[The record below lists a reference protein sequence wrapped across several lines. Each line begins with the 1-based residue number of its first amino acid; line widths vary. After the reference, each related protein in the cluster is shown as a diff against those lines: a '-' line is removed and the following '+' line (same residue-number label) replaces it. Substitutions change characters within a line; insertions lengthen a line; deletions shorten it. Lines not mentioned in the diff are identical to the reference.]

1 MKKLII
7 GTIAVAGYI
16 ALCRISRGYWNLS
29 GDAIVIIM
37 AAAVCLLLRKALDD
51 DQKGEMNGQAGQ
63 ADEPLCIRVAKV
75 SGGIERGGGERIG

>member
-7 GTIAVAGYI
+7 GTIAAAGYI
-16 ALCRISRGYWNLS
+16 ALCRITRGYWALA

-51 DQKGEMNGQAGQ
+51 DRKGEMNGQAGQ
-63 ADEPLCIRVAKV
+63 TDEPLCIRVAKV
-75 SGGIERGGGERIG
+75 SGGIERGDGERIG